1 MLFFTA
7 AVENEQFIS
16 IMMEQATESAYQI
29 PAGFEWMI
37 EWVCLYIKNP
47 DILIENE
54 NFSRFWKIH
63 IQKLRGSVF

>member
-37 EWVCLYIKNP
+37 EWVCLYIKTSRYFNRKWEFFE
-47 DILIENE
+47 ILEN
-54 NFSRFWKIH
+54 S
-63 IQKLRGSVF
+63 QTQ